1 MAIVWQRRVAGV
13 SYQVRSAGN
22 SLRLYTDGVFHS
34 QYNPGQLLTGHVWDL
49 LMLPAFFH
57 DPSTIKRVLVLG
69 VGGGAVIHQ
78 LRHFAK
84 VPEIVGIELNPVH
97 ISVARRFFKLR
108 GKGIRLIEAD
118 AVKWLKDYRGEPFD
132 MIIDDLFAEEEG
144 EPVSVVDANRQWF
157 NAMLRHLGDGGMI
170 VRNFISREALMRSAP
185 VSDSATAK
193 KFSSVFQL
201 TSHYNENFVGAFL
214 RRASTSRELRERLSR
229 VPGLNPRLKSSRLR
243 YRTRRIAQ
251 LPESH

>member
-57 DPSTIKRVLVLG
+57 DPLTIRRVLVLG

-78 LRHFAK
+78 LRHFAR
-84 VPEIVGIELNPVH
+84 VPDIVGIELNPVH
-97 ISVARRFFKLR
+97 ISVGRRFFRLR
-108 GKGIRLIEAD
+108 GKGISLVEAD

-132 MIIDDLFAEEEG
+132 MIIDDLFSEQEG
-144 EPVSVVDANRQWF
+144 EPVPVVDASREWF
-157 NAMLRHLGDGGMI
+157 ATMLRHLNDEGMI
-170 VRNFISREALMRSAP
+170 VRNFISRDALMRSAP
-185 VSDSATAK
+185 VTNTAVAK

-214 RRASTSRELRERLSR
+214 RRSSSSRELRERLCD

-243 YRTRRIAQ
+243 YRVRRIV
-251 LPESH
+251 